1 MEFQKLLKIKMEKIK
16 KASESL
22 TVMTNIVLPNETNSL
37 RNLFG
42 GELLAR
48 MDRCASISAAR
59 HCERRVVT
67 ASVNHVSFNHPI
79 PEGGIVVLESKVSRA
94 FSTSM
99 EIYVDVWLDDPINQK
114 KIHTN
119 EGIYT
124 FVAVD
129 EFNKP
134 VPIPQMEPE
143 TEEEKLR
150 FDAALRRKELSLILS
165 GRMKPAD
172 SVELKKLFSI

>member
-1 MEFQKLLKIKMEKIK
+1 MQSKTAAET
-16 KASESL
+16 L

-42 GELLAR
+42 GELLSR

-59 HCERRVVT
+59 HCARRVVT

-79 PEGGIVVLESKVSRA
+79 PEGGIVILESKVSRA

-99 EIYVDVWLDDPINQK
+99 EIYVDVWLDDVINNQ

-134 VPIPQMEPE
+134 VPIPQIVPE
-143 TEEEKLR
+143 TDLEKER
-150 FDAALRRKELSLILS
+150 FAAALRRKELSLILS
-165 GRMKPAD
+165 GRMKAQESIELRRLFCGD
-172 SVELKKLFSI
+172 ASVSTEK

>member
-1 MEFQKLLKIKMEKIK
+1 MNKIK
-16 KASESL
+16 KASDSL
-22 TVMTNIVLPNETNSL
+22 TIMTNIVLPNETNSL

-42 GELLAR
+42 GELLAK

-59 HCERRVVT
+59 HCKRRVVT

-99 EIYVDVWLDDPINQK
+99 EIYVDVWLDDVINEK

-129 EFNKP
+129 EYNKP

-143 TEEEKLR
+143 TELEKVR

-165 GRMKPAD
+165 GRMKATD
-172 SVELKKLFSI
+172 SVELKKLFTEG

>member
-1 MEFQKLLKIKMEKIK
+1 MEKVK

-42 GELLAR
+42 GELLAK

-59 HCERRVVT
+59 HCARRVVT

-79 PEGGIVVLESKVSRA
+79 PEGGIVILESKVSRA

-99 EIYVDVWLDDPINQK
+99 EIYVDVWLDDVINK
-114 KIHTN
+114 RKIHTN

-129 EFNKP
+129 EYNKP

-143 TEEEKLR
+143 TELEKDR
-150 FDAALRRKELSLILS
+150 FAAASRRKELSLILS
-165 GRMKPAD
+165 GRMKPLE
-172 SVELKKLFSI
+172 SVELKKLFQEPS

>member
-1 MEFQKLLKIKMEKIK
+1 MVKSK

-42 GELLAR
+42 GELLSR

-79 PEGGIVVLESKVSRA
+79 PEGSVVVLESKVSRA

-99 EIYVDVWLDDPINQK
+99 EVYVDAWLDDPIK
-114 KIHTN
+114 GEKIHTN

-134 VPIPQMEPE
+134 VPIPQVEPE
-143 TEEEKLR
+143 TEVEKAR
-150 FDAALRRKELSLILS
+150 YEAALRRKELSLILS
-165 GRMKPAD
+165 GRMKAQD
-172 SVELKKLFSI
+172 SIELKKLFSDK

>member
-1 MEFQKLLKIKMEKIK
+1 MAQNK

-42 GELLAR
+42 GELLAK

-59 HCERRVVT
+59 HCARRVVT
-67 ASVNHVSFNHPI
+67 ASVNHVSFKHPI

-99 EIYVDVWLDDPINQK
+99 EVYVDVWLDDPIAGK

-119 EGIYT
+119 KGIYT

-129 EFNKP
+129 EYNKP

-143 TEEEKLR
+143 TETEKLR
-150 FDAALRRKELSLILS
+150 FDAAQRRKELSLILS
-165 GRMKPAD
+165 GRMKPQE
-172 SVELKKLFSI
+172 SVELKKLFCDK

>member
-1 MEFQKLLKIKMEKIK
+1 MEKTK
-16 KASESL
+16 KALESL
-22 TVMTNIVLPNETNSL
+22 TIMTNIVLPNETNSL

-42 GELLAR
+42 GELLAK

-67 ASVNHVSFNHPI
+67 ASVNHVSFDNPI

-99 EIYVDVWLDDPINQK
+99 EVYVDVWLDDPIAQK

-119 EGIYT
+119 SGIYT

-129 EFNKP
+129 EYNR
-134 VPIPQMEPE
+134 PIPIPNMEPE
-143 TEEEKLR
+143 TEQEIERHK
-150 FDAALRRKELSLILS
+150 AALRRKELSLILS
-165 GRMKPAD
+165 GRMQPED
-172 SVELKKLFSI
+172 SVELKLLFGSKS

>member
-1 MEFQKLLKIKMEKIK
+1 MKKIKHP
-16 KASESL
+16 SESL

-42 GELLAR
+42 GELLSR
-48 MDRCASISAAR
+48 MDRAASISATR

-79 PEGGIVVLESKVSRA
+79 PEGGIVVLESKITRA

-99 EIYVDVWLDDPINQK
+99 EIYVDVWLDDPINQR

-134 VPIPQMEPE
+134 VPIFQVEPE
-143 TEEEKLR
+143 TEDEKKR
-150 FDAALRRKELSLILS
+150 YDAALRRKELSLILS
-165 GRMKPAD
+165 GRMKPTE
-172 SVELKKLFSI
+172 SIELKKLFSGEIEK

>member
-1 MEFQKLLKIKMEKIK
+1 MQKSK
-16 KASESL
+16 KAAESL
-22 TVMTNIVLPNETNSL
+22 SGMTNNVLPNETNSL

-42 GELLAR
+42 GELLSK

-79 PEGGIVVLESKVSRA
+79 PEAGIVVLESKVTRA

-134 VPIPQMEPE
+134 VPIPALEPE
-143 TEEEKLR
+143 TEEEKKR

-165 GRMKPAD
+165 GRMKATD
-172 SVELKKLFSI
+172 SVELKKLFAGEI

>member
-1 MEFQKLLKIKMEKIK
+1 MKPK
-16 KASESL
+16 KACESL

-42 GELLAR
+42 GELLSR
-48 MDRCASISAAR
+48 MDRCASISATR
-59 HCERRVVT
+59 HCKRRVVT

-79 PEGGIVVLESKVSRA
+79 PEGGIVILESKVTKA

-99 EIYVDVWLDDPINQK
+99 EVYVDVWLDDPIAGK
-114 KIHTN
+114 KTHTN

-134 VPIPQMEPE
+134 VPIPKVEPE
-143 TEEEKLR
+143 TEQEKQR
-150 FDAALRRKELSLILS
+150 YDAAQRRKELSLILA
-165 GRMKPAD
+165 GRMKPEE
-172 SVELKKLFSI
+172 SIELKKLFCDK

>member
-1 MEFQKLLKIKMEKIK
+1 MKKQK

-37 RNLFG
+37 GNLFG
-42 GELLAR
+42 GELLSR
-48 MDRCASISAAR
+48 MDRAAAIAATR
-59 HCERRVVT
+59 HSERRVVT

-79 PEGGIVVLESKVSRA
+79 PEGGIVVVQAKVSRA

-99 EIYVDVWLDDPINQK
+99 EVYVDVWLDDPIQQQR
-114 KIHTN
+114 IHTN

-129 EFNKP
+129 EFNR
-134 VPIPQMEPE
+134 PIPIPEMIPE
-143 TEEEKLR
+143 TDLEKKR
-150 FDAALRRKELSLILS
+150 YNDAHRRKELSLILS
-165 GRMKPAD
+165 GRMNPAD
-172 SVELKKLFSI
+172 STELKRLFAPE

>member
-1 MEFQKLLKIKMEKIK
+1 MEKIK

-94 FSTSM
+94 FSNSM
-99 EIYVDVWLDDPINQK
+99 EIYVDVWLDDPINQTK
-114 KIHTN
+114 THTN

-129 EFNKP
+129 EFNR
-134 VPIPQMEPE
+134 PIPIPKIEPE

-150 FDAALRRKELSLILS
+150 FDAALRRKEHSLILS
-165 GRMKPAD
+165 GRMKP
-172 SVELKKLFSI
+172 SEYIELKKLFSE

>member
-1 MEFQKLLKIKMEKIK
+1 MAKAK
-16 KASESL
+16 KAKESL
-22 TVMTNIVLPNETNSL
+22 TVMTNIVLPNDTNAL

-48 MDRCASISAAR
+48 MDRCASISATR
-59 HCERRVVT
+59 HSERRVVT
-67 ASVNHVSFNHPI
+67 ASVNNVSFNHPI
-79 PEGGIVVLESKVSRA
+79 PEGGIVVLESKVTRA
-94 FSTSM
+94 FYTSM
-99 EIYVDVWLDDPINQK
+99 EVYVDVWQDDPITGK

-134 VPIPQMEPE
+134 VPIPQLEPE
-143 TEEEKLR
+143 TEIEIQRYE
-150 FDAALRRKELSLILS
+150 AALRRKELSLILS
-165 GRMKPAD
+165 GKMKASE
-172 SVELKKLFSI
+172 SVELKKLFSSDEDSTT

>member
-1 MEFQKLLKIKMEKIK
+1 MKAK
-16 KASESL
+16 KAIDSL

-48 MDRCASISAAR
+48 MDRCASISATR

-79 PEGGIVVLESKVSRA
+79 PEGGIVILESKVSKA

-99 EIYVDVWLDDPINQK
+99 EIYVDVWLDDPIAHK
-114 KIHTN
+114 KTQTN
-119 EGIYT
+119 VGIYT

-129 EFNKP
+129 EYNKP
-134 VPIPQMEPE
+134 VPIPPMEPE
-143 TEEEKLR
+143 TEQEIER
-150 FDAALRRKELSLILS
+150 FAAAQRRKELSLILA
-165 GRMKPAD
+165 GRMKPEE
-172 SVELKKLFSI
+172 SVELKKLFCGDSK

>member
-1 MEFQKLLKIKMEKIK
+1 MAQIK

-42 GELLAR
+42 GELLAK

-59 HCERRVVT
+59 HCARRVVT
-67 ASVNHVSFNHPI
+67 ASVNHVSFKHPI

-99 EIYVDVWLDDPINQK
+99 EVYVDVWLDDPIAGK

-129 EFNKP
+129 EYNKP

-143 TEEEKLR
+143 TETEKLR
-150 FDAALRRKELSLILS
+150 FDAAQRRKELSLILS
-165 GRMKPAD
+165 GRMKPQE
-172 SVELKKLFSI
+172 SVELKKLFCD

>member
-1 MEFQKLLKIKMEKIK
+1 MEKLK

-22 TVMTNIVLPNETNSL
+22 TIMTNIVLPNETNSL

-42 GELLAR
+42 GELLAK
-48 MDRCASISAAR
+48 MDRCAAIAAAR
-59 HCERRVVT
+59 HCARRVVT

-79 PEGGIVVLESKVSRA
+79 PEGGIVILEAKVSRA

-99 EIYVDVWLDDPINQK
+99 EIYVDVWLDDPIANK

-129 EFNKP
+129 EYNKP

-143 TEEEKLR
+143 TDLEKER
-150 FDAALRRKELSLILS
+150 YAAAFRRRELSLILS
-165 GRMKPAD
+165 GRMKPKD
-172 SVELKKLFSI
+172 SVELKKLFQD

>member
-1 MEFQKLLKIKMEKIK
+1 MEKIK
-16 KASESL
+16 KASDSL

-42 GELLAR
+42 GELLAK

-59 HCERRVVT
+59 HCKRRVVT

-99 EIYVDVWLDDPINQK
+99 EIYVDVWLDDVINDK

-129 EFNKP
+129 EYNKP

-143 TEEEKLR
+143 TDMEKER

-165 GRMKPAD
+165 GRMKAAD
-172 SVELKKLFSI
+172 SVELKKLFTEG

>member
-1 MEFQKLLKIKMEKIK
+1 MEKLK

-22 TVMTNIVLPNETNSL
+22 TIMTNIVLPNETNSL

-42 GELLAR
+42 GELLAK
-48 MDRCASISAAR
+48 MDRCAAIAAAR
-59 HCERRVVT
+59 HCARRVVT

-79 PEGGIVVLESKVSRA
+79 PEGGIVILEAKVSRA

-99 EIYVDVWLDDPINQK
+99 EIYVDVWLDDPIANK

-129 EFNKP
+129 EYNKP

-143 TEEEKLR
+143 TDLEKER
-150 FDAALRRKELSLILS
+150 YAAAFRRRELSLILS
-165 GRMKPAD
+165 GRMTPKD
-172 SVELKKLFSI
+172 SVELKKLFQD

>member
-1 MEFQKLLKIKMEKIK
+1 MKSK
-16 KASESL
+16 KAIESL
-22 TVMTNIVLPNETNSL
+22 TIMTNIVLPNETNSL

-42 GELLAR
+42 GELLAK

-99 EIYVDVWLDDPINQK
+99 EIYVDVWLDDPIAGK

-119 EGIYT
+119 TGIYT

-129 EFNKP
+129 EYNKP

-143 TEEEKLR
+143 TEEEVDR
-150 FDAALRRKELSLILS
+150 FAAAQRRKELSLILS
-165 GRMKPAD
+165 GRMKPHE
-172 SVELKKLFSI
+172 SVELKKLFCGSAE

>member
-1 MEFQKLLKIKMEKIK
+1 MVKSK
-16 KASESL
+16 KASASF
-22 TVMTNIVLPNETNSL
+22 TIMTNIVLPNETNSL

-42 GELLAR
+42 GELLSR
-48 MDRCASISAAR
+48 MDRCASISASR

-129 EFNKP
+129 EYNKP

-143 TEEEKLR
+143 TDLEIAR
-150 FDAALRRKELSLILS
+150 YDAALRRKELSLILS
-165 GRMKPAD
+165 GRMKAQD
-172 SVELKKLFSI
+172 SVELKKLFGQP

>member
-1 MEFQKLLKIKMEKIK
+1 MGQAESK

-59 HCERRVVT
+59 YCARRVVT
-67 ASVNHVSFNHPI
+67 ASVNHVSFKHPI
-79 PEGGIVVLESKVSRA
+79 PEAGIVVLESKVSRA

-99 EIYVDVWLDDPINQK
+99 EIYVDVWLDDPIAGK

-134 VPIPQMEPE
+134 VPIPQLLPE
-143 TEEEKLR
+143 TEQEIQR

-165 GRMKPAD
+165 GRMKPQD
-172 SVELKKLFSI
+172 SVELRKLFCDQ

>member
-1 MEFQKLLKIKMEKIK
+1 MEIKNEKF
-16 KASESL
+16 ASDSH
-22 TVMTNIVLPNETNSL
+22 TIMTNIVLPNETNSL

-42 GELLAR
+42 GELLSK
-48 MDRCASISAAR
+48 MDRCAAISAAR
-59 HCERRVVT
+59 HSQTGVVT

-79 PEGGIVVLESKVSRA
+79 PEGGIVILESKVSRA

-99 EIYVDVWLDDPINQK
+99 EIYVDVWLNDPIAQT

-129 EFNKP
+129 KENKP
-134 VPIPQMEPE
+134 VKVPALIAE
-143 TEEEKLR
+143 TDLEKER
-150 FDAALRRKELSLILS
+150 FHGALRRKELSLILS

-172 SVELKKLFSI
+172 SVELKKLFCN

>member
-1 MEFQKLLKIKMEKIK
+1 M
-16 KASESL
+16 KAKTAKESL

-42 GELLAR
+42 GELLAK

-94 FSTSM
+94 FTTSM
-99 EIYVDVWLDDPINQK
+99 EIYVDVWMDDPIAGK
-114 KIHTN
+114 KTHTN
-119 EGIYT
+119 SGIYT

-134 VPIPQMEPE
+134 VPIPDMIPE
-143 TEEEKLR
+143 TDEEKER
-150 FDAALRRKELSLILS
+150 YAAAQRRKELSLILS
-165 GRMKPAD
+165 GRMQPQE
-172 SVELKKLFSI
+172 SIELRKLFCGEKEASH

>member
-1 MEFQKLLKIKMEKIK
+1 MEQSK
-16 KASESL
+16 KPSDSL
-22 TVMTNIVLPNETNSL
+22 TIMTNIVLPNETNSL

-42 GELLAR
+42 GELLAK

-99 EIYVDVWLDDPINQK
+99 EIYVDVWLDDPINQVK
-114 KIHTN
+114 THTN

-134 VPIPQMEPE
+134 VPIPQLEPE
-143 TEEEKLR
+143 TELEKER
-150 FDAALRRKELSLILS
+150 FAAAQRRKEVSLVLS

-172 SVELKKLFSI
+172 ATELKKLFQ

>member
-1 MEFQKLLKIKMEKIK
+1 MAEKK
-16 KASESL
+16 TAGDSL

-42 GELLAR
+42 GELLAK

-59 HCERRVVT
+59 HCARRVVT

-79 PEGGIVVLESKVSRA
+79 PEAGIVVLESKVSRA

-99 EIYVDVWLDDPINQK
+99 EIYVDVWLDDPIK
-114 KIHTN
+114 GEKIHTN

-129 EFNKP
+129 EYNKP
-134 VPIPQMEPE
+134 VPIPQMVPE
-143 TEEEKLR
+143 TETEIQRYE
-150 FDAALRRKELSLILS
+150 AAQRRKELSLILS
-165 GRMKPAD
+165 GRMKPED
-172 SVELKKLFSI
+172 STELKKLFCGNAQNG

>member
-1 MEFQKLLKIKMEKIK
+1 MAQIK
-16 KASESL
+16 KAGESL

-42 GELLAR
+42 GELLAK

-59 HCERRVVT
+59 HCARRVVT
-67 ASVNHVSFNHPI
+67 ASVNHVSFKHPI

-99 EIYVDVWLDDPINQK
+99 EVYVDVWLDDPIVGK

-129 EFNKP
+129 EYNKP

-143 TEEEKLR
+143 TETEKLR
-150 FDAALRRKELSLILS
+150 FDAAQRRKELSLILS
-165 GRMKPAD
+165 GRMKPQE
-172 SVELKKLFSI
+172 SVELKKLFCDK

>member
-1 MEFQKLLKIKMEKIK
+1 MVKSK
-16 KASESL
+16 KASASF

-42 GELLAR
+42 GELLSR
-48 MDRCASISAAR
+48 MDRCASISASR

-99 EIYVDVWLDDPINQK
+99 EIYVDVWLDDPISQK

-129 EFNKP
+129 EYNKP

-143 TEEEKLR
+143 TELEISR

-165 GRMKPAD
+165 GRMKPQD
-172 SVELKKLFSI
+172 SVELKKLFSQP

>member
-1 MEFQKLLKIKMEKIK
+1 MEAK
-16 KASESL
+16 KASDSL
-22 TVMTNIVLPNETNSL
+22 TIMTNIVLPNETNSL

-42 GELLAR
+42 GELLAK

-59 HCERRVVT
+59 HCARRVVT

-79 PEGGIVVLESKVSRA
+79 PEAGIVVLESKVSRA

-99 EIYVDVWLDDPINQK
+99 EIYVDVWLDDPIK
-114 KIHTN
+114 GEKIHTN

-129 EFNKP
+129 EYNKP
-134 VPIPQMEPE
+134 VPIPQLEPE
-143 TEEEKLR
+143 TDLEKER
-150 FDAALRRKELSLILS
+150 FAAALRRKELSLILS
-165 GRMKPAD
+165 GRMKAKD
-172 SVELKKLFSI
+172 SVELRKLFCDPANQ

>member
-1 MEFQKLLKIKMEKIK
+1 MAKIK

-22 TVMTNIVLPNETNSL
+22 TVMTNIVLPNDTNQL

-48 MDRCASISAAR
+48 MDRCASISATR

-67 ASVNHVSFNHPI
+67 ASVNHVSFDHPI
-79 PEGGIVVLESKVSRA
+79 PEGGIVVMESKVSRA
-94 FSTSM
+94 FGTSM
-99 EIYVDVWLDDPINQK
+99 EIYVDVWLDDPINHK
-114 KIHTN
+114 KIQTN
-119 EGIYT
+119 KGIYT

-129 EFNKP
+129 EFNRP
-134 VPIPQMEPE
+134 IPIPQMEPE
-143 TEEEKLR
+143 TELEVER

-165 GRMKPAD
+165 GRMKPTD
-172 SVELKKLFSI
+172 SVELKKLFSGEIES